1 MRAHR
6 VGTRASALARWQ
18 TDHIVA
24 LWRSRDPE
32 APIEIVELTTDGDQL
47 VDTPLERSEGTGF
60 FTSTLE
66 RALLDDEIDLA
77 VHSYKDLPVAT
88 TAALTI
94 AATPA
99 RGPVE
104 DALCARDGLRLDTLP
119 MGARVGTSSLRRT
132 AQLRALRPDL
142 DFRPVRGNVP
152 TRVQRVTTGQL
163 DAVVLAT
170 AGLARLELL
179 HHVSETFPVERIL
192 TAPAQG
198 AIAVQV
204 READAS
210 RRRALGALEDSA
222 TRLAVEAERALLHGL
237 RGGCSVPV
245 GAHAVV
251 RGSRIILR
259 AGVFSPQGDRALR
272 VEVEGTDPES
282 LGAEAARRLLEQ
294 GAAEVLAEVEREPRV
309 TWERIR

>member
-18 TDHIVA
+18 TDNIVA

-32 APIEIVELTTDGDQL
+32 AQIEIVELTTDGDQL
-47 VDTPLERSEGTGF
+47 ADAPLERSEGTGF

-66 RALLDDEIDLA
+66 RALLDDEIDVA
-77 VHSYKDLPVAT
+77 VHSYKDLPVET

-94 AATPA
+94 AATPV

-104 DALCARDGLRLDTLP
+104 DALCARDGFRLDTLP
-119 MGARVGTSSLRRT
+119 IGARVGTSSIRRT

-142 DFRPVRGNVP
+142 DFRPLRGNVP
-152 TRVQRVTTGQL
+152 TRVQRVTTGHL

-170 AGLARLELL
+170 AGLARLDLL
-179 HHVSETFPVERIL
+179 RYVSETFTVERIL

-198 AIAVQV
+198 AIAVQI
-204 READAS
+204 READAP
-210 RRRALGALEDSA
+210 RRRTLGALEDSA
-222 TRLAVEAERALLHGL
+222 TRRAVEAERALLHGL
-237 RGGCSVPV
+237 RGGCSVPI
-245 GAHAVV
+245 GAHAVA
-251 RGSRIILR
+251 RGEQIVLR
-259 AGVFSPQGDRALR
+259 AGVFSPAGDRALR
-272 VEVEGTDPES
+272 VEIEGADPES

-294 GAAEVLAEVEREPRV
+294 GAAEVLAEVERQPRV
-309 TWERIR
+309 TWERAR

>member
-18 TDHIVA
+18 TDNIVA
-24 LWRSRDPE
+24 LWRRRDPD
-32 APIEIVELTTDGDQL
+32 AQIEIVELTTDGDQL
-47 VDTPLERSEGTGF
+47 ADAPLERSEGTGF

-66 RALLDDEIDLA
+66 RALLDDEIDVA
-77 VHSYKDLPVAT
+77 VHSYKDLPVET

-119 MGARVGTSSLRRT
+119 VGARVGTSSPRRT

-152 TRVQRVTTGQL
+152 TRVQRVATGHL

-179 HHVSETFPVERIL
+179 HYVSETFPIERIL

-251 RGSRIILR
+251 RGTRIVLS
-259 AGVFSPQGDRALR
+259 AGVFAPAGDRALR
-272 VEVEGTDPES
+272 VEMEGADPES
-282 LGAEAARRLLEQ
+282 LGTEAARRLLEQ

-309 TWERIR
+309 TWERTR